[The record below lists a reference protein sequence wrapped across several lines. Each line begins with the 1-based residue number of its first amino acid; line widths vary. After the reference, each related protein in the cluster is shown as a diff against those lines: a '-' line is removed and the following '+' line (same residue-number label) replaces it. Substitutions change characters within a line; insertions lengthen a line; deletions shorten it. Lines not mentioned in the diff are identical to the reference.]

1 MKRVTILF
9 DDEGL
14 YRTVKAEAA
23 RDGKPVKDAV
33 SEALR
38 AWLAGRAALSPEQRE
53 RRSAALRDLDE
64 IRSRQPV
71 GTSVEDLLEELRAE
85 RS

>member
-14 YRTVKAEAA
+14 YRAVKAEAA

-33 SEALR
+33 AEALR
-38 AWLAGRAALSPEQRE
+38 AWLGGRAGLGPEERE
-53 RRSAALRDLDE
+53 RRLAALRDLDE
-64 IRSRQPV
+64 ISSRQPV
-71 GTSVEDLLEELRAE
+71 RTIVEDSLEEIRAE

>member
-14 YRTVKAEAA
+14 YRAVKAEAA

-33 SEALR
+33 AEALR
-38 AWLAGRAALSPEQRE
+38 AWLGGRAGLSPEERE
-53 RRSAALRDLDE
+53 RRLAALRDLDE

-71 GTSVEDLLEELRAE
+71 RALLEDSLEEIRAE

>member
-9 DDEGL
+9 DDEAL
-14 YRTVKAEAA
+14 YRAVKAEAA

-38 AWLAGRAALSPEQRE
+38 AWLDGRTRLSPEQRE
-53 RRSAALRDLDE
+53 RRLAALRDLDE
-64 IRSRQPV
+64 IASRQPV
-71 GTSVEDLLEELRAE
+71 RSTVEDSLEELRAE